1 MKGGYVVLT
10 YEFHKEDKKWVGLC
24 EELGTSTFGR
34 SLKEAEDRLDEAV
47 ELQLSTLED
56 VGETRRFFEEHNII
70 FHRSRPNKDFKICIS
85 ADESV
90 YTKPHIQPLREL
102 TPA

>member
-1 MKGGYVVLT
+1 LKKGYIILT
-10 YEFHKEDKKWVGLC
+10 YEFHKEEKKWVGLC

-34 SLKEAEDRLDEAV
+34 SLKEAEDRLNEAV
-47 ELQLSTLED
+47 DLHVHTLED
-56 VGETRRFFEEHNII
+56 VGEVERFFKEHDIKL
-70 FHRSRPNKDFKICIS
+70 HTTKPGKETKIYIS

-90 YTKPHIQPLREL
+90 YTRPHIQYLQEL